1 MLNGFD
7 DLTSPA
13 MNGSYADPM
22 RLWAHSFSPRNL
34 KQLFRW
40 TEYLYFN
47 SAQIFA
53 GTKKFAEYPI
63 TELEYMADSDKL
75 TSLYRRLLEDILGI
89 KRNLIKCSIDLQVY
103 GNSFTSIHF
112 PFRRFLRCGACNF
125 EEALVVLEDF
135 KYNPTSGLFRH
146 SCTSCR
152 HLGDSKVVDKL
163 QLEPEK
169 INLIRWD
176 PKLIQINNNDITGEK
191 EYYLSIPANLKS
203 KVMSGDR
210 HLIQTLPMGILET
223 IAKDELFKFKD
234 GELFH
239 MRSDCPAGLE
249 SGWGFPPLTACM
261 HLFYHASVLRKAN
274 ESIALERIVPMRVMH
289 PQAISGSADP
299 ILTLS
304 MSKFMAEVEDNV
316 KKWRRDPN
324 HIMMSPVAIG
334 VSQVG
339 GEGRALMVNAE
350 IQQAE
355 DNIISAMGFPKE
367 FVYGGLSYTGS
378 SVTLRMLENQL
389 ESSVFQ
395 LNQLLTWVTTKVGKF
410 LGWERCRV
418 KLGDFRL
425 IDDVQQ
431 KQMVLQLFQMGMV
444 SKTTV
449 AEAHG
454 IDLNEERDKI
464 KAETLLD
471 TRYQKEVELDMADLQ
486 KDLGQQAR
494 QIAQQQQGNAGLS
507 YDQQAVIAQAEQI
520 AGQMLQMDYGSRKS
534 QLSSL
539 QAEDYVMYAV
549 VIQRLEQMQLDQKNQ
564 AAAMASG
571 GGMPPQ
577 GGMM

>member
-7 DLTSPA
+7 DLTNPA
-13 MNGSYADPM
+13 FNGSYADPM

-53 GTKKFAEYPI
+53 GVKKFAEYPI
-63 TELEYMADSDKL
+63 TEIEYMSDSDKL
-75 TSLYRRLLEDILGI
+75 TSLYRKLLEDILGI

-103 GNSFTSIHF
+103 GNSFTSIHL
-112 PFRRFLRCGACNF
+112 PFRRFLRCSACNF
-125 EEALVVLEDF
+125 EEAISAIEDF
-135 KYNPTSGLFRH
+135 KYNPSAAIFRH
-146 SCTSCR
+146 VCSSCNHDGEST
-152 HLGDSKVVDKL
+152 VVDKL
-163 QLEPEK
+163 QIEPEK
-169 INLIRWD
+169 INIIRWD
-176 PKLIQINNNDITGEK
+176 PKLMQVNNNDVTAEK

-203 KVMSGDR
+203 KIMSGDR
-210 HLIQTLPMGILET
+210 HLIQTMPMGILET

-234 GELFH
+234 GEIFH
-239 MRSDCPAGLE
+239 MRADAPAGVE
-249 SGWGFPPLTACM
+249 SGWGLPPLTACI

-299 ILTLS
+299 ILSLS
-304 MSKFMAEVEDNV
+304 MSKFMAEVEDNI

-334 VSQVG
+334 VAQVG

-367 FVYGGLSYTGS
+367 FIYGGLSFTGS

-395 LNQLLTWVTTKVGKF
+395 LNQLLTWITTKVGKF
-410 LGWERCRV
+410 LGWEKCKV

-431 KQMVLQLFQMGMV
+431 KQMVMNLFQMGMI
-444 SKTTV
+444 SKTTL

-464 KAETLLD
+464 KGETLLD
-471 TRYQKEVELDMADLQ
+471 TRYQKELELDMADLQ

-494 QIAQQQQGNAGLS
+494 QIAQQQQGNMGLN

-520 AGQMLQMDYGSRKS
+520 AMQMLQMDPGSRKS
-534 QLSSL
+534 QLASL
-539 QAEDYVMYAV
+539 QAEDYVMYSV
-549 VIQRLEQMQLDQKNQ
+549 VIQRLEQLQLDQKNQ
-564 AAAMASG
+564 AVAQMG
-571 GGMPPQ
+571 GMMPPQ